1 MFKNYFKST
10 LRNLWKNKTYSFL
23 NIAGL
28 AIGIASAALIFL
40 WVEDELTFNHNF
52 VNRDFIY
59 RIMENHHNEGKINT
73 SGSTPGPMA
82 QAVKTDIPGI
92 KNSGR
97 LSWTMDELMVLNDK
111 SLKESGAYVD
121 PSVLSMFALPFI
133 YGEPAEAFKDLQSVV
148 ICETVARI
156 FFGNENPV
164 GKTIK
169 MNANQGFSVDGLYTV
184 TGVYKDFPQNSS
196 YKFQW
201 ISPYVLFENKNDWMK
216 PWDNNLT
223 ETLVQLNPAVDA
235 ETINKK
241 LAGYIAAKTGT
252 PSASCIL
259 FSMNDWNLR
268 SQFTDGKPDGGN
280 IKYVKLFSLIA
291 VIILIIACI
300 NFMNLST
307 AQSEK
312 RAKEVGVR
320 KVMGAG
326 KNRLIIQ
333 FIGESLLMSFMAAI
347 LAIIIIYLVLPMYSN
362 MVKKTLEI
370 NLFSISHLGWLF
382 TVGLVTG
389 LMAGSYPAF
398 YLSSFNPIKVLKG
411 IKIKTG
417 VGVIFIRKGLVISQ
431 FAISIIL
438 IICTTIIYQQIQHIK
453 NRDLGYNKDRLIM
466 MDLQGDVKAHF
477 SSVLSQLKAT
487 GLIEDAAMSLHDP
500 LHINSYT
507 SDFTWPGKDVNNKV
521 TIHTNQVSPEYP
533 SVLHMKIMEGRDF
546 YRTPDVDSNHVVI
559 NESLKKLMGKE
570 GKPGGLI
577 SINST
582 NLQVTGII
590 KDVVYNDIYA
600 ASSPLI
606 LFCHPK
612 NANVLTIRIK
622 PDIDL
627 TAALAKTEA
636 IFKTNNPGY
645 PFEYKFLD
653 EEFNQLFSTET
664 LIGNLA
670 GIFSVL
676 AIFISCLG
684 LFGLSAYTAE
694 QRRKEIGIRKVLG
707 ASTEGL
713 AGLLSKEFLKLVAL
727 SCILAF
733 PISWWAM
740 NNWLQD
746 YQYRTTIHWWIF
758 AIAGIVSLTI
768 ALITVSFQAIKVAI
782 TNPINSL
789 RSE

>member
-1 MFKNYFKST
+1 
-10 LRNLWKNKTYSFL
+10 
-23 NIAGL
+23 
-28 AIGIASAALIFL
+28 
-40 WVEDELTFNHNF
+40 
-52 VNRDFIY
+52 
-59 RIMENHHNEGKINT
+59 
-73 SGSTPGPMA
+73 
-82 QAVKTDIPGI
+82 
-92 KNSGR
+92 
-97 LSWTMDELMVLNDK
+97 
-111 SLKESGAYVD
+111 
-121 PSVLSMFALPFI
+121 
-133 YGEPAEAFKDLQSVV
+133 
-148 ICETVARI
+148 
-156 FFGNENPV
+156 
-164 GKTIK
+164 
-169 MNANQGFSVDGLYTV
+169 
-184 TGVYKDFPQNSS
+184 
-196 YKFQW
+196 
-201 ISPYVLFENKNDWMK
+201 
-216 PWDNNLT
+216 
-223 ETLVQLNPAVDA
+223 
-235 ETINKK
+235 
-241 LAGYIAAKTGT
+241 
-252 PSASCIL
+252 
-259 FSMNDWNLR
+259 
-268 SQFTDGKPDGGN
+268 
-280 IKYVKLFSLIA
+280 
-291 VIILIIACI
+291 
-300 NFMNLST
+300 
-307 AQSEK
+307 
-312 RAKEVGVR
+312 
-320 KVMGAG
+320 
-326 KNRLIIQ
+326 
-333 FIGESLLMSFMAAI
+333 
-347 LAIIIIYLVLPMYSN
+347 
-362 MVKKTLEI
+362 
-370 NLFSISHLGWLF
+370 
-382 TVGLVTG
+382 
-389 LMAGSYPAF
+389 
-398 YLSSFNPIKVLKG
+398 
-411 IKIKTG
+411 
-417 VGVIFIRKGLVISQ
+417 
-431 FAISIIL
+431 
-438 IICTTIIYQQIQHIK
+438 
-453 NRDLGYNKDRLIM
+453 
-466 MDLQGDVKAHF
+466 LQGDVKAHF

-546 YRTPDVDSNHVVI
+546 YQTPDVDSNHVII

>member
-1 MFKNYFKST
+1 MFKNYFKTT
-10 LRNLWKNKTYSFL
+10 LRKLWKNKTYSFL

-52 VNRDFIY
+52 AKRDFIY

-121 PSVLSMFALPFI
+121 PSVLSMFSLPFI
-133 YGEPAEAFKDLQSVV
+133 YGKPANAFKDLQSVV
-148 ICETVARI
+148 ISETVARN

-223 ETLVQLNPAVDA
+223 ETLVELNPAADA

-312 RAKEVGVR
+312 RAREVGVR

-326 KNRLIIQ
+326 KTRLIVQ
-333 FIGESLLMSFMAAI
+333 FIGESLLLSFISVI
-347 LAIIIIYLVLPMYSN
+347 LAVTIVYLVLPMYSN
-362 MVKKTLEI
+362 MVKKVFEI
-370 NLFSISHLGWLF
+370 NLFNITHIGWLLS
-382 TVGLVTG
+382 VGLVTG

-398 YLSSFNPIKVLKG
+398 YLSSFNPVKVLKG
-411 IKIKTG
+411 IKIKTR

-431 FAISIIL
+431 FAVSIIL

-453 NRDLGYNKDRLIM
+453 NRDLGYEKDRLIM

-477 SSVLSQLKAT
+477 SSVVSQLKAT

-521 TIHTNQVSPEYP
+521 TVHSNQVSPEYL

-546 YRTPDVDSNHVVI
+546 YQTGADSNRVII
-559 NESLKKLMGKE
+559 NESMKKFMGKE

-582 NLQVTGII
+582 NLQIAGIV

-622 PDIDL
+622 PEVDL
-627 TAALAKTEA
+627 SEALSKTEA
-636 IFKTNNPGY
+636 IFKINNPGY

-684 LFGLSAYTAE
+684 LFGLSSYTAE

-768 ALITVSFQAIKVAI
+768 ALITVSFQAVKVAI